1 MSVDFELKGVAAFT
15 EALGHIVERME
26 TAAGAG
32 ITTAH
37 GIVTERVKA
46 QFGAGKGP
54 TSRSGKLAD
63 SITLEGPK
71 KGMNGYEGRI
81 GPAGLAYVR
90 IVELGKKG
98 RHSRAPHPYFAP
110 GFKEAQAK
118 FAEVFRKAWS

>member
-1 MSVDFELKGVAAFT
+1 MSVDFDLKGVAAFT
-15 EALGHIVERME
+15 EALDHIVERME
-26 TAAGAG
+26 QGAAAG

-37 GIVTERVKA
+37 GIVAERVKA
-46 QFGAGKGP
+46 QFGTEKGP

-63 SITLEGPK
+63 SVTLEGPK
-71 KGMNGYEGRI
+71 KGLNGYEARV

-110 GFKEAQAK
+110 GFKDAQTR